1 MGHEGM
7 KSSLI
12 SRDVIA
18 DSTELT
24 VRGHCYDALVGVAGC
39 DKSLPGLMMAMVRLN
54 VPSVFIYGGSILP
67 GRFNGKDITVV
78 DVFEG
83 VGKYSSGKITAHA
96 LRKLELKACPTLPV
110 RVVVNLQLIQW
121 LVYLK
126 LLDLALPYSA
136 GTPAP
141 L

>member
-39 DKSLPGLMMAMVRLN
+39 DKSLPGLMMAMVLLN
-54 VPSVFIYGGSILP
+54 VPSVFIY
-67 GRFNGKDITVV
+67 
-78 DVFEG
+78 
-83 VGKYSSGKITAHA
+83 
-96 LRKLELKACPTLPV
+96 
-110 RVVVNLQLIQW
+110 
-121 LVYLK
+121 
-126 LLDLALPYSA
+126 
-136 GTPAP
+136 
-141 L
+141 